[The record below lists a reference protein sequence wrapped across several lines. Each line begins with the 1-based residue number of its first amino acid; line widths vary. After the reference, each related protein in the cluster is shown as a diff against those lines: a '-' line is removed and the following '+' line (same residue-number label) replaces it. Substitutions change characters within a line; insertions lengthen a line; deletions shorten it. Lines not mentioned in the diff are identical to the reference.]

1 MNLMESKGQPRR
13 KIGALLVD
21 EGLVNPEDVQR
32 VLLIQK
38 KRRESP
44 SSNKSRLFGM
54 ILCDLNLITP
64 TDNYCV
70 LEKHGK
76 LITLQDFLI
85 IEQILPKSSVE
96 KTWNRSIEMNIPFM
110 SLLLE
115 EKLISKPKLQQIVFD
130 LFYIPF
136 RSISDIIFD
145 AAARQALSL
154 IINKEMAREHRVI
167 PLIFK
172 GKTLVCGITDPD
184 NLVFIRNLNNQF
196 PQYRFKPLFIHFS
209 GFTWFYKMLYEEAW
223 ALKNE
228 IQKPVNLSLLLSFC
242 VTITDPKRQ
251 EHRIASLYKRYEWL
265 RQLLRYPAKGDRADL
280 FQTFVAQSHERLTR
294 ESDCTAIE
302 FSLKNDPTQ
311 LQIMA
316 LPKDRVE

>member
-1 MNLMESKGQPRR
+1 MNSMESKGQPRR

-32 VLLIQK
+32 VLSIQET
-38 KRRESP
+38 RRNSP
-44 SSNKSRLFGM
+44 GLDKNRLFGM

-76 LITLQDFLI
+76 LVTLQNFLI
-85 IEQILPKSSVE
+85 QQQILPQSSVE
-96 KTWNRSIEMNIPFM
+96 KTWNRSIEMNIPLM

-145 AAARQALSL
+145 SAVRSALSL
-154 IINKEMAREHRVI
+154 IINKEMAREYRVI
-167 PLIFK
+167 PLVLK
-172 GKTLVCGITDPD
+172 GNTLVCGITDPD

-196 PQYRFKPLFIHFS
+196 PQYRFKPLFIPFS

-223 ALKNE
+223 TLKKAL
-228 IQKPVNLSLLLSFC
+228 QKPVDLLLSFC
-242 VTITDPKRQ
+242 VSITDPGRQ
-251 EHRIASLYKRYEWL
+251 EQAITSLYKRYEWV
-265 RQLLRYPAKGDRADL
+265 RQLLGYPAKGNRAKL

-294 ESDCTAIE
+294 EYDCTCIE
-302 FSLKNDPTQ
+302 FSLKNETQ

-316 LPKDRVE
+316 APKDQE